1 MFKLTDPFGS
11 APTQAPF
18 AQSVS
23 RGVPWHNLPV
33 TREYTLGQLLDQ
45 TIAAT
50 SASPGTSSARRW
62 TASRAVSWP
71 SA

>member
-33 TREYTLGQLLDQ
+33 TSTP
-45 TIAAT
+45 TAT

-62 TASRAVSWP
+62 TASRAVSWR